1 MVHSALPVDTSKEA
15 YDVMVDCWAAM
26 SALEKAELIEA
37 MCLEVDELARLGIAA
52 MEGEVSPERERFLIM
67 ERRYGK
73 GFATSIL
80 GIAQA
85 K

>member
-1 MVHSALPVDTSKEA
+1 MVHSALPSDTSKEA
-15 YDVMVDCWAAM
+15 YNLMVERWAAM
-26 SALEKAELIEA
+26 SGVEKAELIEA

-73 GFATSIL
+73 GLALSVL
-80 GIAQA
+80 GPTPA